1 MSNYF
6 TRYLMG
12 MTRDMCNPTVR
23 RICTCVDNIAI
34 CGTLITAAVVLCK
47 LYTATIKC
55 GTESESSGKVFDAK
69 FNTKEDKT
77 KDNKENTEEK
87 DK

>member
-23 RICTCVDNIAI
+23 RICACIDNIAI
-34 CGTLITAAVVLCK
+34 CGTLITASVLLYK

-55 GTESESSGKVFDAK
+55 GTESESSGKVFDAE
-69 FNTKEDKT
+69 FNAKEDKI
-77 KDNKENTEEK
+77 KDKKENTEEK
-87 DK
+87 K

>member
-12 MTRDMCNPTVR
+12 VTRDMCNPTVR
-23 RICTCVDNIAI
+23 RICTCIDNIAI

-55 GTESESSGKVFDAK
+55 GNDSESSGKVYDAE

-77 KDNKENTEEK
+77 KDKKENIEEN

>member
-6 TRYLMG
+6 TKYLMG
-12 MTRDMCNPTVR
+12 AARDMCNPTVG
-23 RICTCVDNIAI
+23 RICTCIDNIAI

-47 LYTATIKC
+47 LYTTTIKC
-55 GTESESSGKVFDAK
+55 ETESESSGKVYDAE
-69 FNTKEDKT
+69 FTEEDKS
-77 KDNKENTEEK
+77 KDKKENTEEN

>member
-55 GTESESSGKVFDAK
+55 GT
-69 FNTKEDKT
+69 
-77 KDNKENTEEK
+77 
-87 DK
+87 

>member
-23 RICTCVDNIAI
+23 RICACIDNIAI
-34 CGTLITAAVVLCK
+34 CGTLITASVLLYK

-55 GTESESSGKVFDAK
+55 GTESESSGKVFDAE
-69 FNTKEDKT
+69 FNAKEDKI
-77 KDNKENTEEK
+77 KYKKENTEEK
-87 DK
+87 K

>member
-6 TRYLMG
+6 TKYLMG
-12 MTRDMCNPTVR
+12 VTRDMCNPTVG
-23 RICTCVDNIAI
+23 RICTCIDNIAI

-55 GTESESSGKVFDAK
+55 ETESESSGKVYDAE
-69 FNTKEDKT
+69 FTEEDKS
-77 KDNKENTEEK
+77 KDKKENTEEN